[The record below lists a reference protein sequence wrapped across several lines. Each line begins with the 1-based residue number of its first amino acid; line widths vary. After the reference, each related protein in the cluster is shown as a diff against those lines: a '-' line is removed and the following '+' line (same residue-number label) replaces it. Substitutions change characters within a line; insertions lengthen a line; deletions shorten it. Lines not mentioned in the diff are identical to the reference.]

1 MAQVTLVYFCTGKSV
16 AQVTVVYFCTG
27 KLVAQVTV
35 VYFCTGKSVAQVA
48 LRWLLQKDVVS
59 SVIIGARTLEQL
71 DDNMGA
77 ANGWTLTEE
86 EVVIVM
92 KLLWEEGNVL
102 FKDALNTFYL
112 RLYVVGYM
120 VKRPLGQLERN
131 PACATAWATLSD

>member
-1 MAQVTLVYFCTGKSV
+1 M
-16 AQVTVVYFCTG
+16 AQVTVVY
-27 KLVAQVTV
+27 L
-35 VYFCTGKSVAQVA
+35 CTGKSVAQVA

-92 KLLWEEGNVL
+92 KLLWEEGNAL
-102 FKDALNTFYL
+102 FNTLNILYL
-112 RLYVVGYM
+112 WLYIYRIYGNKKYN
-120 VKRPLGQLERN
+120 KKN
-131 PACATAWATLSD
+131 NKKKHLS

>member
-1 MAQVTLVYFCTGKSV
+1 M

-27 KLVAQVTV
+27 KSVVQVTV

-102 FKDALNTFYL
+102 FKDTLNTFYL
-112 RLYVVGYM
+112 RFYGVRYM
-120 VKRPLGQLERN
+120 VKDYSNSYREIR
-131 PACATAWATLSD
+131 CRYYTFY